1 MWKHIRNVC
10 LTVVL
15 AMLLF
20 AVPTETVWADDVSTV
35 SGNDIVTEQDSTEES
50 EEEDA
55 EMEESSEAQEK
66 PELSEETMPDLAISL
81 FSAELSYQDANEN
94 VFTYVVD
101 EDDNATITGI
111 TVSGQ
116 ALIIPETID
125 GYPVI
130 AVANGTSRA
139 VRNPGTRIPELTVNC
154 PTVGVNAFAGCNIG
168 ILTIGEGVSC
178 FSCYSTNDWTHSWQQ
193 FYGAEIDSV
202 IYNAVEIP
210 IAIPVVTSQSVTIY
224 GPFYQAKIKDSV
236 VFGDNVRLVPEYLFR
251 SAIMDIAEITINAE
265 RIGSNAFAST
275 GISIGV
281 LTLGEDVRFL
291 EQCSDHMAIE
301 YMWCTFQA
309 ATIGTLQLNS
319 TNLQLGHS
327 KDSTAGAHIYGPF
340 YQAMVGEL
348 KVGSGVT
355 RIPEAFL
362 YAATLSQDE
371 LTPGAATIGAYA
383 FGGTG
388 IHIGKLTLES
398 TVEVFEESFFS
409 TASDHYYFQF
419 RSADIDLYCYR
430 VPELT
435 MEHSKGTGLTNAVY
449 GPFYGATVRGLEI
462 DEDVEVIPEYFLNQ
476 ATAALGNMT
485 INTPKIGAY
494 AFGGGNISFDTLT
507 IGEDVTEYFE
517 SYYSTTIKH
526 FWYQF
531 QSCTIKHLVY
541 LPGAAVTTHENTD
554 MASTSSD
561 IYAPFAGAKI
571 QKLTL
576 ADDIQRLADYLF
588 YNATISEDE
597 LELNIPVIGAYAFA
611 GTNIHI
617 GTLTIGEGVTTFSFA
632 PDSTTAYYIWKQ
644 FTSATVDE
652 LRYEAKEA
660 VTEGFTGDDHYY
672 YGPFY
677 GCKVGHFTLGDSLQ
691 KIPAYCFGGMVLNQT
706 ELEIDV
712 PLIEPG
718 AFSGANIQIGILTLG
733 ENVERFTY
741 TGSLLIYFRQFYQ
754 TKIGKL
760 RLLSPSITTIVD
772 SCYKS
777 PFEESTIND
786 LEIGEQVE
794 KIPDYLFQNA
804 KMTLS
809 ELTLQNVKL
818 GYRTFYGAN
827 NKFAVLNVGENVT
840 YAGLGK
846 YTGTPSYSMNCF
858 EKAKIT
864 TLNYNGSGTKPVWI
878 STTSVSGMF
887 GGAVITQLNIGE
899 DAEQIPAGWF
909 RNATM
914 TQSELTIPCGWG
926 PYAFYGTSIKLGRV
940 NLVGDFSKLSYI
952 GSYEYGFYNS
962 TIGTLY
968 YDLPNL
974 QASVAGNYT
983 TGPFSNAKITTLI
996 VGEDVQY
1003 LDDAIFKN
1011 CKFTNCQVEA
1021 VQASDSYKSQT
1032 LTASYLPT
1040 VTNLTIHYNSDFKP
1054 YFSQKATSSEW
1065 ECLNHMDEVS
1075 REKVFNE
1082 ETQQYELEV
1091 LNQCTVC
1098 GYEVR
1103 TAEELDET
1111 HEIYLSLPVSMDL
1124 TFDTDTKQYLGMAEI
1139 YAYGRLGNAYSGISV
1154 SVDPDGEGYGIAVKS
1169 GAQPEEY
1176 DISGYFRILLGD
1188 SVSKEFLTEELALNK
1203 LALDNGEPL
1212 IPYRESL
1219 KVSVDGLAFLEGGP
1233 GEYRIGIPI
1242 KLEFTR

>member
-1 MWKHIRNVC
+1 MWKHIRSVC

-15 AMLLF
+15 VMLF
-20 AVPTETVWADDVSTV
+20 IAVPTKTVWADDVPAV
-35 SGNDIVTEQDSTEES
+35 SGNDIATKQEGIEES
-50 EEEDA
+50 EEE
-55 EMEESSEAQEK
+55 ETEQEESSEAQE
-66 PELSEETMPDLAISL
+66 PEVSEETMPDLAISL
-81 FSAELSYQDANEN
+81 FSAELSYTDANGN
-94 VFTYVVD
+94 DFTYEVD
-101 EDDNATITGI
+101 ENENATITGI
-111 TVSGQ
+111 TVSGRV
-116 ALIIPETID
+116 LIIPETID

-130 AVANGTSRA
+130 AVENGTSRA

-154 PTVGVNAFAGCNIG
+154 PMVGVNAFAGCNIG
-168 ILTIGEGVSC
+168 ILTIGEDVSC
-178 FSCYSTNDWTHSWQQ
+178 FPCYSSNDWTHSWQQ
-193 FYGAEIDSV
+193 FYGSEIDSV
-202 IYNAVEIP
+202 VYNATEIP
-210 IAIPVVTSQSVTIY
+210 IAIPVETSLSVTVY

-251 SAIMDIAEITINAE
+251 AAIMDIAEVAINAE
-265 RIGSNAFAST
+265 RIGSNAFAGA

-327 KDSTAGAHIYGPF
+327 KDAAAGAHIYGPF
-340 YQAMVGEL
+340 YQATVGEL

-355 RIPEAFL
+355 RIPELFL
-362 YAATLSQDE
+362 YTAKLSQDE
-371 LTPGAATIGAYA
+371 LTLGAATIEAYA

-419 RSADIDLYCYR
+419 RNADIDIYCYR

-435 MEHSKGTGLTNAVY
+435 MGHAMGTGLTNTVY

-462 DEDVEVIPEYFLNQ
+462 DENVEVIPEYFLNQ

-485 INTPKIGAY
+485 INTPKIGAH

-531 QSCTIKHLVY
+531 QSCTINHLVY
-541 LPGAAVTTHENTD
+541 LPGAAVTTHESTD
-554 MASTSSD
+554 MASTTSD
-561 IYAPFAGAKI
+561 IYAPFAGTKI

-597 LELNIPVIGAYAFA
+597 LELNISVIGAYAFA
-611 GTNIHI
+611 GANIHI
-617 GTLTIGEGVTTFSFA
+617 GTLIIGEDVTTFSFA

-652 LRYEAKEA
+652 LRYEARA
-660 VTEGFTGDDHYY
+660 AITEGFAGDDHYY

-691 KIPAYCFGGMVLNQT
+691 KIPAYCFSGMVLNQT

-718 AFSGANIQIGILTLG
+718 AFSGANLQIGTLTLG
-733 ENVERFTY
+733 EKVERFTY
-741 TGSLLIYFRQFYQ
+741 TGNTLIYFKQFYQ

-760 RLLSPSITTIVD
+760 NLLSPSITTIVS
-772 SCYKS
+772 SCYKG
-777 PFEESTIND
+777 PFEESTIHGF
-786 LEIGEQVE
+786 EVGEQVE
-794 KIPDYLFQNA
+794 VIPDYLFQNA

-809 ELTLQNVKL
+809 ELNLQNVKL
-818 GYRTFYGAN
+818 GYRTFYSAN
-827 NKFAVLNVGENVT
+827 NMFAVLNVGENVT

-846 YTGTPSYSMNCF
+846 YTGTPGYSMNCF

-864 TLNYNGSGTKPVWI
+864 TLNYNGSGTKAVWTT
-878 STTSVSGMF
+878 TTSVSGMF
-887 GGAVITQLNIGE
+887 AGAVITQLNIGE

-914 TQSELTIPCGWG
+914 DQSELTIPCGWG
-926 PYAFYGTSIKLGRV
+926 PYAFYGSSIKLGRV
-940 NLVGDFSKLSYI
+940 NLIGDFTELSYI
-952 GSYEYGFYNS
+952 SSYEYGFYNS

-983 TGPFSNAKITTLI
+983 TEPFTNAKITNLI

-1011 CKFTNCQVEA
+1011 CKFTGCQVEA
-1021 VQASDSYKSQT
+1021 VHASDSYKSQT
-1032 LTASYLPT
+1032 LAASYLPMAM
-1040 VTNLTIHYNSDFKP
+1040 NLTIHYNSDFKP
-1054 YFSQKATSSEW
+1054 YFSQRATNSEW
-1065 ECLNHMDEVS
+1065 ECINHMDEVS
-1075 REKVFNE
+1075 REKVYNV

-1091 LNQCTVC
+1091 LNRCKVC

-1111 HEIYLSLPVSMDL
+1111 HEIYLSLPVSVDL
-1124 TFDTDTKQYLGMAEI
+1124 TFDSDTKQYSGMPEI
-1139 YAYGRLGNAYSGISV
+1139 YAYGRLGNAYSGITV

-1176 DISGYFRILLGD
+1176 DICGYFRILLGD
-1188 SVSKEFLTEELALNK
+1188 SVSQVFSPEELAQNK
-1203 LALDNGEPL
+1203 LALDNGETQ
-1212 IPYRESL
+1212 IPFRESL
-1219 KVSVDGLAFLEGGP
+1219 MISVDGLAFLEGGP

-1242 KLEFTR
+1242 KLEFTH